1 MPKTNLSFI
10 EKARSNRLRLLALPA
25 LLVVMLYAVMLSV
38 VPISAADGDTD
49 SVNRSLNATSIPI
62 FGYEVVNTYPHDPS
76 AFTQGLVYDDGVLYE
91 GTGLNGQSTLR
102 RVDVATGGVLQQTN
116 ISSEFFGEGIAIWKD
131 RLIQLTWRSNLG
143 FVYGKE
149 NLTRIGNFSYPTEGW
164 GLTSDGKRLIM
175 SDGTETLYFL
185 DPVTFAR
192 VGEIRVTAIGEPV
205 KGLNELEYIKGKIY
219 ANMWPRNWIV
229 IISPDNGS
237 VMGAINLQGILMK
250 SDIQGHKVDVLNGIA
265 YDAKTDR
272 LFVTG
277 KWWPRLFEIRL
288 VEEGKKF

>member
-1 MPKTNLSFI
+1 M
-10 EKARSNRLRLLALPA
+10 
-25 LLVVMLYAVMLSV
+25 
-38 VPISAADGDTD
+38 
-49 SVNRSLNATSIPI
+49 
-62 FGYEVVNTYPHDPS
+62 
-76 AFTQGLVYDDGVLYE
+76 
-91 GTGLNGQSTLR
+91 
-102 RVDVATGGVLQQTN
+102 
-116 ISSEFFGEGIAIWKD
+116 
-131 RLIQLTWRSNLG
+131 G

-205 KGLNELEYIKGKIY
+205 KGLNELEYINGKIY
-219 ANMWPRNWIV
+219 ANMWPSNRIA

-237 VMGAINLQGILMK
+237 VMGVINLQGILKK

-288 VEEGKKF
+288 TAKG

>member
-1 MPKTNLSFI
+1 MKKGRTSL
-10 EKARSNRLRLLALPA
+10 LRLLALLV
-25 LLVVMLYAVMLSV
+25 LLIVPLCT

-49 SVNRSLNATSIPI
+49 SVNNSLNATSIPI
-62 FGYEVVNTYPHDPS
+62 FGYEVVNTYSHDPS
-76 AFTQGLVYDDGVLYE
+76 AFTQGLVYDDGVFFE

-116 ISSEFFGEGIAIWKD
+116 LSSEFFGEGIAIWKD
-131 RLIQLTWRSNLG
+131 HLIQLTWRSNLG

-175 SDGTETLYFL
+175 SDGTETLYLL
-185 DPVTFAR
+185 DPATFAR
-192 VGEIRVTAIGEPV
+192 VGEIRVTAIGEPI

-219 ANMWPRNWIV
+219 ANMWPSNWIV

-288 VEEGKKF
+288 AAKGEEI

>member
-10 EKARSNRLRLLALPA
+10 EKARINPLRLLVLPA
-25 LLVVMLYAVMLSV
+25 LLVVMLYAAMLFAM
-38 VPISAADGDTD
+38 PISAADGDTD
-49 SVNRSLNATSIPI
+49 SINSSLNAASIPV

-102 RVDVATGGVLQQTN
+102 RVDVATGRVLQQTN
-116 ISSEFFGEGIAIWKD
+116 LSREFFGEGIAIWKD
-131 RLIQLTWRSNLG
+131 RLMQLTWLSNQG

-164 GLTSDGKRLIM
+164 GLTSDGKKLIM

-185 DPVTFAR
+185 DPVTLAR
-192 VGEIRVTAIGEPV
+192 VGEIKVTAIGEPV
-205 KGLNELEYIKGKIY
+205 KGLNELEYINGMIY
-219 ANMWPRNWIV
+219 ANMWPRNRIA

-237 VMGAINLQGILMK
+237 VVGVINLQGILKK
-250 SDIQGHKVDVLNGIA
+250 SDIHGHKVDVLNGIA
-265 YDAKTDR
+265 YDVKTDR

-277 KWWPRLFEIRL
+277 KRWPRLFEIRL
-288 VEEGKKF
+288 TTKG

>member
-1 MPKTNLSFI
+1 MPKTNLSFL
-10 EKARSNRLRLLALPA
+10 EKTRVNRLRLLSLPA
-25 LLVVMLYAVMLSV
+25 LLVVLLSA
-38 VPISAADGDTD
+38 VPISAAGGDTG
-49 SVNRSLNATSIPI
+49 SINSSLNAASIPV
-62 FGYEVVNTYPHDPS
+62 FGYEVVNTYPHDPY
-76 AFTQGLVYDDGVLYE
+76 AFTQGLVYDDGFLYE

-102 RVDVATGGVLQQTN
+102 RVDTASGRVLLQTN

-164 GLTSDGKRLIM
+164 GLTSDGERLIM

-185 DPVTFAR
+185 DPVTLAR
-192 VGEIRVTAIGEPV
+192 VREIRVTAIGEPV

-219 ANMWPRNWIV
+219 ANTWPSNRIV

-237 VMGAINLQGILMK
+237 VMGVINLQGILKK
-250 SDIQGHKVDVLNGIA
+250 SDIQGKKADVLNGIA
-265 YDAKTDR
+265 YDMKTDR

-288 VEEGKKF
+288 TAKG

>member
-1 MPKTNLSFI
+1 MPKTNSSHVK
-10 EKARSNRLRLLALPA
+10 KARINRLRLLALPA
-25 LLVVMLYAVMLSV
+25 LLVVMLYAMMLSA

-49 SVNRSLNATSIPI
+49 SINSSLNAASIPV

-116 ISSEFFGEGIAIWKD
+116 ISREFFGEGIAIWKD
-131 RLIQLTWRSNLG
+131 RLIQLTWQSNLG

-192 VGEIRVTAIGEPV
+192 VGEIRVTAKGEPV
-205 KGLNELEYIKGKIY
+205 KGLNELEYINGKIY
-219 ANMWPRNWIV
+219 ANMWPSNWIA

-237 VMGAINLQGILMK
+237 VMGAINLQGILKK

-265 YDAKTDR
+265 YDAENGPALCDWKVVAQA
-272 LFVTG
+272 L
-277 KWWPRLFEIRL
+277 
-288 VEEGKKF
+288 

>member
-1 MPKTNLSFI
+1 
-10 EKARSNRLRLLALPA
+10 
-25 LLVVMLYAVMLSV
+25 MLYV

-49 SVNRSLNATSIPI
+49 SINSSLNAAYIPI
-62 FGYEVVNTYPHDPS
+62 FGYEVVNNYPHDPS
-76 AFTQGLVYDDGVLYE
+76 AFTQGLVYDNGVLYE

-102 RVDVATGGVLQQTN
+102 RVDIASGGVLQQTN
-116 ISSEFFGEGIAIWKD
+116 ISREFFGEGIAIWKD
-131 RLIQLTWRSNLG
+131 RLIQLTWRSNQG
-143 FVYGKE
+143 FIYGKE
-149 NLTRIGNFSYPTEGW
+149 NLTRIGNFSYPTQGW

-175 SDGTETLYFL
+175 SDGTGTLYFL

-205 KGLNELEYIKGKIY
+205 KGLNELEYINGKIY
-219 ANMWPRNWIV
+219 ANIWPSNRIV
-229 IISPDNGS
+229 IISPDNGF
-237 VMGAINLQGILMK
+237 VMGVIDLQGILKK

-265 YDAKTDR
+265 YDVKTDR

-288 VEEGKKF
+288 TAKG